1 MSTLRDRFGDIEGR
15 VTAAAERA
23 ARHAAAVQ
31 LVAVSKSHP
40 PELLREAVEAGVGV
54 FGENRIQEAR
64 IKVPILPKSVRWHFI
79 GHLQS
84 NKVRQALP
92 LFELLHGVDSLS
104 IARDID
110 RIAGEL
116 GLHPKVLLEV
126 NVAGEGTK
134 FGFTPDALR
143 RQIEE
148 LAQLGRL
155 EIAGLMAIP
164 PPAPEA
170 EDSRRYFVR
179 LRELRDVLQDEARIG
194 LPELSMGMSGDFEV
208 AVEEGATMVR
218 VGSAL
223 FGERSGKQWRPV
235 GTDFLDA

>member
-1 MSTLRDRFGDIEGR
+1 MPTLRDRFTEIQFR
-15 VTAAAERA
+15 LAAAALRSSRPA
-23 ARHAAAVQ
+23 GAVQ

-40 PELLREAVEAGVGV
+40 PESLQQAMAAGVQI

-64 IKVPILPKSVRWHFI
+64 MKVPLLPVSARWHFI

-104 IARDID
+104 IAKDID
-110 RIAGEL
+110 RVAAEL
-116 GLHPKVLLEV
+116 GLYSRVLLEV

-143 RQIEE
+143 RQIED
-148 LAQLGRL
+148 LLGLRRL
-155 EIAGLMAIP
+155 EIAGLMAVP
-164 PPAPEA
+164 PPSNTP
-170 EDSRRYFVR
+170 EDSRQYFVR
-179 LRELRDVLQDEARIG
+179 LRELKDELQRDARVT

-208 AVEEGATMVR
+208 AVEEGATLVR

-223 FGERSGKQWRPV
+223 FGERRGKQWRPAE
-235 GTDFLDA
+235 TDFLDA

>member
-1 MSTLRDRFGDIEGR
+1 MSTLRDRFGDIQDR
-15 VTAAAERA
+15 ITAAAERSG
-23 ARHAAAVQ
+23 RHAAAVQ

-40 PELLREAVEAGVGV
+40 PEILREAIEAGVVV

-64 IKVPILPKSVRWHFI
+64 MKIPLLPRSTRWHFI

-84 NKVRQALP
+84 NKVRQALSF
-92 LFELLHGVDSLS
+92 FELLHGVDSLS

-116 GLHPKVLLEV
+116 GLYPRVLLEV

-148 LAQLGRL
+148 LVQLGRL

-164 PPAPEA
+164 PPAAEA
-170 EDSRRYFVR
+170 EDSRSYFLR
-179 LRELRDVLQDEARIG
+179 LRELRDVLQAEARIG

-208 AVEEGATMVR
+208 AVEEGATIVR

-223 FGERSGKQWRPV
+223 FGERFGKQWRPV

>member
-1 MSTLRDRFGDIEGR
+1 MSTLCDRFGDLQDRI
-15 VTAAAERA
+15 AAAAQRS

-40 PELLREAVEAGVGV
+40 PELLREAIEAGVVV

-64 IKVPILPKSVRWHFI
+64 MKIPLLSNSVRWHFI

-110 RIAGEL
+110 RIAAEL

-143 RQIEE
+143 CQIEE
-148 LAQLGRL
+148 LVQLGRL

-164 PPAPEA
+164 PPTPEA

-179 LRELRDVLQDEARIG
+179 LRELRDVLQDNARIG

>member
-1 MSTLRDRFGDIEGR
+1 MPTLRDRFIEIQCQMS
-15 VTAAAERA
+15 AAAERSS
-23 ARHAAAVQ
+23 RPGESVR

-40 PELLREAVEAGVGV
+40 PESLQEASEAGVEI
-54 FGENRIQEAR
+54 FGENRVQEAR
-64 IKVPILPKSVRWHFI
+64 SKAPLLPKSLRWHFI
-79 GHLQS
+79 GHLQA

-104 IARDID
+104 IAKDID
-110 RIAGEL
+110 RVAAEL
-116 GLHPKVLLEV
+116 GLFPKVLLEV

-148 LAQLGRL
+148 LLGLGRL
-155 EIAGLMAIP
+155 EIGGLMAIP
-164 PPAPEA
+164 PITNDP
-170 EDSRRYFVR
+170 EDSRQYFIR
-179 LRELRDVLQDEARIG
+179 LRELRDELQKEARVL
-194 LPELSMGMSGDFEV
+194 LPELSMGTSGDFEV
-208 AVEEGATMVR
+208 AIEEGATLVR

-223 FGERSGKQWRPV
+223 FGERRGKQWRPA

>member
-40 PELLREAVEAGVGV
+40 PELLREAVEAGVVV

-64 IKVPILPKSVRWHFI
+64 MKIPLLPKSVRWHFI

-148 LAQLGRL
+148 LVQLGRL

-164 PPAPEA
+164 PPALEA

>member
-1 MSTLRDRFGDIEGR
+1 MSTLRDRFGDIQDR
-15 VTAAAERA
+15 ITAAAERSG
-23 ARHAAAVQ
+23 RHAAAVQ

-40 PELLREAVEAGVGV
+40 PEILREAIEAGVVV

-64 IKVPILPKSVRWHFI
+64 MKIPLLPRSARWHFI

-84 NKVRQALP
+84 NKVRQALSF
-92 LFELLHGVDSLS
+92 FELLHGVDSLS

-116 GLHPKVLLEV
+116 GLYPRVLLEV

-148 LAQLGRL
+148 IVHLGRL

-179 LRELRDVLQDEARIG
+179 LRELRDALQDEARIG

-208 AVEEGATMVR
+208 AVEEGATMGR

-223 FGERSGKQWRPV
+223 FGERAGKQWRPV